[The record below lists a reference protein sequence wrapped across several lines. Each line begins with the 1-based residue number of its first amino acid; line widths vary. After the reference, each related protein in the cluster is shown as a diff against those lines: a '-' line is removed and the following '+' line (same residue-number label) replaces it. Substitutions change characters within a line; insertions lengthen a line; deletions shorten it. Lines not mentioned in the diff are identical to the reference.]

1 MIPVDWVL
9 GVPLL
14 LHQTAETQYSQPSLL
29 VEVEVADRGNLVLLH
44 QWTTEELVVEPDHQV
59 VADQTQETALIAAS
73 VIMAVG
79 ALMVKDILVDQ
90 VLDLMQIQKIRIKV
104 VAVVAQVVQEPVL
117 RTDVNDIVRPLE
129 EIKLLEDQ
137 AVQQIY

>member
-1 MIPVDWVL
+1 MILVDWVL

-29 VEVEVADRGNLVLLH
+29 VEVEVADRGNQVH
-44 QWTTEELVVEPDHQV
+44 QVQWTTEELVVEPDHQV

-90 VLDLMQIQKIRIKV
+90 VLDLMWIQKTHTKV
-104 VAVVAQVVQEPVL
+104 VVVVEQAALVQVL
-117 RTDVNDIVRPLE
+117 RTDVNDIVHLLE
-129 EIKLLEDQ
+129 AIKLQ
-137 AVQQIY
+137 AALVAQQIY